1 MGRKSNNMYE
11 QVKKICGFNQRILT
25 CKYLGPT
32 NTRDSRVKITDKRY
46 KKSVTIPFDHTYNG
60 VCEVAVAYLLERG
73 WKVFGISEDL
83 GVVIMSEWDSDKQ
96 LR

>member
-1 MGRKSNNMYE
+1 MYE

-32 NTRDSRVKITDKRY
+32 STKCSRVKITDKRF
-46 KKSVTIPFDHTYNG
+46 KKSVTIPFGHTYNT
-60 VCEVAVAYLLERG
+60 VCEVAVDYLLERG
-73 WKVFGISEDL
+73 WKVSGVNEDL
-83 GVVIMSEWDSDKQ
+83 GVIIMSEWDSDKQ